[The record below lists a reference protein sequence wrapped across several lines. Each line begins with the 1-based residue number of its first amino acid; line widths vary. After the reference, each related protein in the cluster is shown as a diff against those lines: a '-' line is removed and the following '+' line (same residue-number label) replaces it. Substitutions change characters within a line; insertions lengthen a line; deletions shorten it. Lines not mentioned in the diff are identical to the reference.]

1 VEKGEKRTRKRTEKP
16 KMLTEPEQ
24 AALRLVA
31 EYPEKS
37 NYAIG
42 VKLQEKGIVR
52 DSGYLTK
59 RVKKSA
65 TIRDKLSILREKN
78 DLRIAKIVP
87 RSIQLVDKQVRAG
100 ELKAAKIAIDTHF
113 RMDESKRPVRPMNI
127 EIGQLQVV
135 MQQVF
140 ETGNLSDTEVID
152 V

>member
-1 VEKGEKRTRKRTEKP
+1 MEKGEKRTRKRTEKP